1 MSESNHPLNDLKL
14 FPLGMTLFP
23 EGIIS
28 LNIFEPRYLS
38 LIKRH
43 YLRAEP
49 FGVVTLLRGFEVKL
63 PEQEV
68 AYARVGTLAK
78 ILEFEELQPAVY
90 RIKCVGWHR
99 FEINHCLS
107 SQAGVERAQ
116 ASLLPEDPEI
126 KVTQEL
132 QNVADTLGQFIAQ
145 NQERGVKLKDF
156 PFSQPFRLDE
166 CGWVANRWTELLSL
180 ERSVKVSLLA
190 EMNPLVRLQRIN
202 DLIKQ

>member
-1 MSESNHPLNDLKL
+1 MSELNDSLSNLEL
-14 FPLGMTLFP
+14 FPLGLTLFP

-38 LIKRH
+38 MIKRH
-43 YLRAEP
+43 FQRAEP

-63 PEQEV
+63 PEQDV

-78 ILEFEELQPAVY
+78 ILDFEELQPAVY
-90 RIKCVGWHR
+90 RIKCVGWRR
-99 FEINHCLS
+99 FEINHSLPP
-107 SQAGVERAQ
+107 QAGVERAQ
-116 ASLLPEDPEI
+116 VSLLTDDPEI
-126 KVTQEL
+126 KVTQAL

-180 ERSVKVSLLA
+180 ERSDKVSLLA
-190 EMNPLVRLQRIN
+190 EMNPLLRLCRVSELMN
-202 DLIKQ
+202 L